1 MKSFLNKFKG
11 VYILGIGGSGMSS
24 IAKFLHQSGVETK
37 GYDQRA
43 SYVTDLLNND
53 GLCIEVDISEKN
65 FDQNTLYIVS
75 SAININDT
83 FLKNYIDSPN
93 VLTRPEFLNEI
104 TKHFN
109 VIGITGTHGK
119 TSSTALLAHIYNF
132 NNIPASYI
140 FGGITS
146 FGGVGGSFAGYEHPL
161 ILETDEA
168 FNTFENLDID
178 TLLVTN
184 IDHDHIDH
192 YGTFENLV
200 NAFKSVI
207 SNVKNSAVLNIDD
220 KNLKMIFNKSYIS
233 YSKERVSD
241 FQMIGGNEIVTD
253 DKIYKINSKLI
264 GEHFISNITGVIA
277 LAKLNGISIEDSL
290 SAIEHFDGVK
300 RRSEFIGEFNGI
312 KVYDDYA
319 HHPTEILSTINSFKK
334 FSDGR
339 LITIFQPHRYT
350 RTENNFTKLKESL
363 EVSDIT
369 IVTDIYSAGEK
380 PIPGVNSSKFSSD
393 KIKYLKSPRMVP
405 HYLKDI
411 IKKGDL
417 ILTLGAGDITLL
429 GPQVLKYFNE
439 KN

>member
-1 MKSFLNKFKG
+1 MKSFLNKFKE

-43 SYVTDLLNND
+43 SYITDLLNND
-53 GLCIEVDISEKN
+53 GLCIEVDISKKN

-75 SAININDT
+75 SAIKINDT

-241 FQMIGGNEIVTD
+241 FQMIGGNEIVAD

>member
-1 MKSFLNKFKG
+1 MKSFLNKFKE

-75 SAININDT
+75 SAVKINDT

>member
-1 MKSFLNKFKG
+1 MKSFLNKFKE

-43 SYVTDLLNND
+43 SYITDLLNND
-53 GLCIEVDISEKN
+53 GLCIEVDISKKN

-75 SAININDT
+75 SAIKINDT

>member
-1 MKSFLNKFKG
+1 M
-11 VYILGIGGSGMSS
+11 
-24 IAKFLHQSGVETK
+24 
-37 GYDQRA
+37 
-43 SYVTDLLNND
+43 
-53 GLCIEVDISEKN
+53 
-65 FDQNTLYIVS
+65 
-75 SAININDT
+75 
-83 FLKNYIDSPN
+83 
-93 VLTRPEFLNEI
+93 
-104 TKHFN
+104 
-109 VIGITGTHGK
+109 
-119 TSSTALLAHIYNF
+119 
-132 NNIPASYI
+132 
-140 FGGITS
+140 
-146 FGGVGGSFAGYEHPL
+146 
-161 ILETDEA
+161 
-168 FNTFENLDID
+168 
-178 TLLVTN
+178 
-184 IDHDHIDH
+184 
-192 YGTFENLV
+192 
-200 NAFKSVI
+200 
-207 SNVKNSAVLNIDD
+207 
-220 KNLKMIFNKSYIS
+220 
-233 YSKERVSD
+233 
-241 FQMIGGNEIVTD
+241 
-253 DKIYKINSKLI
+253 
-264 GEHFISNITGVIA
+264 IA

>member
-1 MKSFLNKFKG
+1 MKSFLNKFKE

-75 SAININDT
+75 SAIKINDT

-233 YSKERVSD
+233 YSKELVSD
-241 FQMIGGNEIVTD
+241 FQMIGGNEFVAD

>member
-1 MKSFLNKFKG
+1 MKSFLNKFKE

-43 SYVTDLLNND
+43 SYITDLLNND
-53 GLCIEVDISEKN
+53 GLCIEVDISKKN

-75 SAININDT
+75 SAIKINDT

-93 VLTRPEFLNEI
+93 VLTRPEFLKEI
-104 TKHFN
+104 TTHFN

-241 FQMIGGNEIVTD
+241 FQMIGGNEIVAD

>member
-1 MKSFLNKFKG
+1 MKSFLNKFKE

-75 SAININDT
+75 SAIKINDT

-168 FNTFENLDID
+168 FNTFENLNID

-220 KNLKMIFNKSYIS
+220 KNLKLIFNKSYIS

-241 FQMIGGNEIVTD
+241 FQMIGGNEIVAD

-363 EVSDIT
+363 EVSDIS

>member
-1 MKSFLNKFKG
+1 MKSFLNKFKE

-43 SYVTDLLNND
+43 SYITDLLNND
-53 GLCIEVDISEKN
+53 GLCIEVDISKKN

-75 SAININDT
+75 SAIKINDT

-241 FQMIGGNEIVTD
+241 FQMIGGNEIVAD

-277 LAKLNGISIEDSL
+277 LAKLNRISIEDSL

>member
-1 MKSFLNKFKG
+1 MKSFLNKFKE

-75 SAININDT
+75 SAVKINDT

-277 LAKLNGISIEDSL
+277 LAKLNGISVEDSL

>member
-1 MKSFLNKFKG
+1 MKSFLNKFKE

-75 SAININDT
+75 SAIKINDT

-264 GEHFISNITGVIA
+264 GEHFIYNITGVIA

-312 KVYDDYA
+312 KIYDDYA

>member
-1 MKSFLNKFKG
+1 MKSFLNKFKE

-75 SAININDT
+75 SAIKIDDT
-83 FLKNYIDSPN
+83 FLKNYIDSSN

-168 FNTFENLDID
+168 FNTFEN
-178 TLLVTN
+178 
-184 IDHDHIDH
+184 
-192 YGTFENLV
+192 
-200 NAFKSVI
+200 S
-207 SNVKNSAVLNIDD
+207 
-220 KNLKMIFNKSYIS
+220 
-233 YSKERVSD
+233 
-241 FQMIGGNEIVTD
+241 
-253 DKIYKINSKLI
+253 
-264 GEHFISNITGVIA
+264 
-277 LAKLNGISIEDSL
+277 
-290 SAIEHFDGVK
+290 
-300 RRSEFIGEFNGI
+300 
-312 KVYDDYA
+312 
-319 HHPTEILSTINSFKK
+319 
-334 FSDGR
+334 
-339 LITIFQPHRYT
+339 RY
-350 RTENNFTKLKESL
+350 
-363 EVSDIT
+363 
-369 IVTDIYSAGEK
+369 
-380 PIPGVNSSKFSSD
+380 
-393 KIKYLKSPRMVP
+393 
-405 HYLKDI
+405 
-411 IKKGDL
+411 
-417 ILTLGAGDITLL
+417 
-429 GPQVLKYFNE
+429 
-439 KN
+439 

>member
-1 MKSFLNKFKG
+1 MKSFLNKFKE

-43 SYVTDLLNND
+43 SYITDLLNND
-53 GLCIEVDISEKN
+53 GLCIEVDISKKN

-75 SAININDT
+75 SAIKINDT

-241 FQMIGGNEIVTD
+241 FQMIGGNEIVAD
-253 DKIYKINSKLI
+253 DKIYKIKSKLI
-264 GEHFISNITGVIA
+264 GDHFISNITGVIA
-277 LAKLNGISIEDSL
+277 LAKLNEISIEDSL

>member
-1 MKSFLNKFKG
+1 MKSFLNKFKE

-43 SYVTDLLNND
+43 SYITDLLNND
-53 GLCIEVDISEKN
+53 GLCIEVDISKKN

-75 SAININDT
+75 SAIKINDT

-241 FQMIGGNEIVTD
+241 FQMIGGNEIVAD
-253 DKIYKINSKLI
+253 DKIYKIKSKLI

>member
-1 MKSFLNKFKG
+1 MKSFLNKFKE

-75 SAININDT
+75 SAIKINDT

-241 FQMIGGNEIVTD
+241 FQIIGGNEIVVD

>member
-1 MKSFLNKFKG
+1 MKSFLNKFKE

-43 SYVTDLLNND
+43 SYITDLLNND
-53 GLCIEVDISEKN
+53 GLSIEVDISEKN

-75 SAININDT
+75 SAIKINDT

-241 FQMIGGNEIVTD
+241 FQMIGGNEIVAD

>member
-1 MKSFLNKFKG
+1 MKSFLNKFKE

-37 GYDQRA
+37 GYDQRS

-75 SAININDT
+75 SAVKINDT

-200 NAFKSVI
+200 NAFKKVI

-233 YSKERVSD
+233 YSKEPVSD

>member
-1 MKSFLNKFKG
+1 MKSFLNKFKE

-75 SAININDT
+75 SAIKINDT

-168 FNTFENLDID
+168 FNTFENLEID

-241 FQMIGGNEIVTD
+241 FQMIGGNEIVAD